1 MRILITGAG
10 GQLGRALQEAL
21 AVHTLIPLAHADLD
35 VLDRAAVFR
44 KILRHR
50 PHVVIHAAAM
60 TDVDGCARNPEQA
73 FRVNALGTQTV
84 AMACAAVRAAMV
96 YISTNEVFD
105 GTKAEPYLEFDTPN
119 PINPYGRSKWAG
131 EWFVSHLLR
140 RFYIVRTAWV
150 FGPGGNHFV
159 RKILR
164 RADEA
169 GALRVVYD
177 EVGSPSYAR
186 DVAAAIARLIE
197 TGAYGIYHFVN
208 EGMCSRYEYAV
219 EILRRTGRSH
229 IPVTPI
235 ALAEFPR
242 PSRVPP
248 FTPLRNLCGAAL
260 GITLR
265 PWPEA
270 LRAYLA
276 EEGWLVE

>member
-21 AVHTLIPLAHADLD
+21 SLHTLIPLARADLD
-35 VLDRAAVFR
+35 VTDRAAVFR
-44 KILRHR
+44 AILRAR
-50 PHVVIHAAAM
+50 PDVVIHAAAM
-60 TDVDGCARNPEQA
+60 TDVDGCARDPEKA
-73 FRVNALGTQTV
+73 FQVNALGTQAV
-84 AMACAAVRAAMV
+84 AMACVAAGAALV

-105 GTKAEPYLEFDTPN
+105 GTKGEPYLEFDPPN

-131 EWFVSHLLR
+131 EWFVSHLLQ

-150 FGPGGNHFV
+150 FGPGGNHFI

-164 RADEA
+164 RADEQ
-169 GALRVVYD
+169 GALRVVHD
-177 EVGSPSYAR
+177 EVGSPSYTR

-197 TGAYGIYHFVN
+197 TEAYGIYHFVN

-219 EILRRTGRSH
+219 EILRRTGRGH

-270 LRAYLA
+270 LEAYLA
-276 EEGWLVE
+276 EEGWLVG

>member
-1 MRILITGAG
+1 MRVLITGAG
-10 GQLGRALQEAL
+10 GQLGQALQEAL
-21 AVHTLIPLAHADLD
+21 SLHTVIPLARADLD
-35 VLDRAAVFR
+35 VTDRAAVFQT
-44 KILRHR
+44 ILRAR
-50 PHVVIHAAAM
+50 PEVVIHAAAI
-60 TDVDGCARNPEQA
+60 TDVDGCARDPEKA
-73 FRVNALGTQTV
+73 FRVNAMGTQAV
-84 AMACAAVRAAMV
+84 ALACVAAGAALI

-105 GTKAEPYLEFDTPN
+105 GTKGEPYLEFDPPN
-119 PINPYGRSKWAG
+119 PINPYGHSKWAG
-131 EWFVSHLLR
+131 EWFVSHLLQ

-159 RKILR
+159 RKILC
-164 RADEA
+164 RADEQ
-169 GALRVVYD
+169 GALRVVHD
-177 EVGSPSYAR
+177 EVGSPSYTR

-197 TGAYGIYHFVN
+197 TEAYGIYHFVN

-219 EILRRTGRSH
+219 EILRRTGRGH

-235 ALAEFPR
+235 ASTEFPR

-270 LRAYLA
+270 LQAYLA
-276 EEGWLVE
+276 EEGWLAG